1 MRRHNIYKYIG
12 ATCMLWILSVAM
24 GHAQT
29 VVIKGKVVDDQKSA
43 LELAQVRVEIT
54 IYGKEYRYL

>member
-1 MRRHNIYKYIG
+1 
-12 ATCMLWILSVAM
+12 MLWILSVAM

-43 LELAQVRVEIT
+43 LELAQVRPEMGHMMET
-54 IYGKEYRYL
+54 L